1 MGFPS
6 SSRNTDDIIL
16 VPNQEYV
23 IKCKIWPN
31 KAEYYVDGRLYCT
44 CDLEPGD
51 VPLEGYPG
59 VGCLN
64 GAGSLFHSFKVEPI
78 TPEVI
83 SRPKPPAPQHE
94 DPANIVK
101 PPQPQPI

>member
-1 MGFPS
+1 MGFPN

-16 VPNQEYV
+16 VPMQEYV

-31 KAEYYVDGRLYCT
+31 KSEYYVDGRLYCT

-51 VPLEGYPG
+51 VPMEGYPG

-78 TPEVI
+78 AIEVI
-83 SRPKPPAPQHE
+83 
-94 DPANIVK
+94 
-101 PPQPQPI
+101 